1 MLQQYKKMNFR
12 KNKKYIKLKSI
23 TTIKEKFTFDI
34 GLAVLRPILSFF
46 VIFTHC
52 YDHNSAY
59 GKWKEIMIKANY
71 FWFHVPTF
79 FIISFYFT
87 CKTLISSN
95 YKKKFERLQ
104 RLFIPYFLW
113 PIIVFLLNK
122 LLLVYS
128 IAKEDITFSKLKFQ
142 LLYGTGENGM
152 GILWFQWNLI
162 FITLLF
168 ILIIFIFK
176 KNYNFILIIIIIT
189 AFIYQYNGKNKFYFS
204 KKDVL
209 GRILEMIPFAVI
221 GFLISDSEIIIFL
234 KKHRLKTVITCI
246 YLLYFITNY
255 EVINKV
261 KVLDY
266 NGIRLF
272 IISICVFITFVMF
285 PSEKIKNKIIIKI
298 IKQITSYTAGI
309 YYIHAKF
316 SSYISNYI
324 ESIKNRTIKGCIII
338 YLLCYLIS
346 FLGILIFGKTKLRH
360 LFI

>member
-1 MLQQYKKMNFR
+1 
-12 KNKKYIKLKSI
+12 
-23 TTIKEKFTFDI
+23 
-34 GLAVLRPILSFF
+34 
-46 VIFTHC
+46 
-52 YDHNSAY
+52 
-59 GKWKEIMIKANY
+59 
-71 FWFHVPTF
+71 
-79 FIISFYFT
+79 
-87 CKTLISSN
+87 
-95 YKKKFERLQ
+95 
-104 RLFIPYFLW
+104 
-113 PIIVFLLNK
+113 
-122 LLLVYS
+122 
-128 IAKEDITFSKLKFQ
+128 
-142 LLYGTGENGM
+142 M

-309 YYIHAKF
+309 YYIHVKLF
-316 SSYISNYI
+316 SYISKYI
-324 ESIKNRTIKGCIII
+324 EPIKKRTIKGCIII